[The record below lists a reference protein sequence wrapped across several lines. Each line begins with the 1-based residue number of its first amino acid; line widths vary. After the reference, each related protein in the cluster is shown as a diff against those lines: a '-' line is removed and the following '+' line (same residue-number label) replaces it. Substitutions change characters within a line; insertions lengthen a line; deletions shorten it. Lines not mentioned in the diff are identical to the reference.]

1 MNAPCPIL
9 VTPVPIVTALSAE
22 QSKKAL
28 PPISVTLSGM
38 VIPVRFVQR
47 ANADCPI
54 LVTLLPI
61 VTALS
66 AEQSE
71 KALPP
76 ISVTV
81 SGIVTLVSFEQSTK
95 APAPILVTVFGIA
108 RLPTSASLSVTPVSL
123 PVESICSS
131 ETSAAF
137 SLNVTL
143 TVVCAVTVNLALF
156 LSALS
161 CVAPVHAATSYPVS
175 GIAVKVSTVSFA
187 TMPSAGSAESA
198 CTLPCSPLLSAI
210 WKPFGVS
217 VA

>member
-1 MNAPCPIL
+1 
-9 VTPVPIVTALSAE
+9 
-22 QSKKAL
+22 
-28 PPISVTLSGM
+28 M

-47 ANADCPI
+47 ANADRPI
-54 LVTLLPI
+54 LVMPVPI

-71 KALPP
+71 KALLP

-95 APAPILVTVFGIA
+95 ASAPIPVTVFGIA
-108 RLPTSASLSVTPVSL
+108 RLPTSAFLSVTPVSL

-131 ETSAAF
+131 ETSAVF

-143 TVVCAVTVNLALF
+143 TVVCVVTVNLALF